1 MPPFLL
7 VDTRRARTAVMGRVR
22 ALPVARRYPGT
33 YLSATTHGRRLRDD
47 ARAIQAVVVFV
58 GHPRSGHSLVGALL
72 DAHPDMVV
80 AHEADVLK
88 YVAAGFGRDQL
99 VALLVRREQERV
111 KAGHVSGSGYGY
123 AVAGS
128 WQGRYRR
135 LSVVG
140 DKKGGRTTLRL
151 AEDPALLDRL
161 AAVTGAPSRLV
172 QVVRNPWDNIATMH
186 RRAPR
191 RGLPET
197 IDLYFG
203 MSDTVDAIEA
213 RATPEAFHRL
223 RHEDLVADPAAELTR
238 LCGFLAVPV
247 EAEHLAACAAVVFPE
262 PRRTRDE
269 LAWTDAQRAEVTER
283 AALHPWL
290 HGYEGPA

>member
-1 MPPFLL
+1 
-7 VDTRRARTAVMGRVR
+7 MGRVR
-22 ALPVARRYPGT
+22 ALPVARRYPAT
-33 YLSATTHGRRLRDD
+33 YLSATAQGRRLRDD
-47 ARAIQAVVVFV
+47 ARAIRSLVVFV

-99 VALLVRREQERV
+99 VALLVRRERERV
-111 KAGHVSGSGYGY
+111 AAGHRSGSGYGY
-123 AVAGS
+123 AVPDS

-135 LSVVG
+135 LSVIG

-151 AEDPALLDRL
+151 ADDPGLLDRL
-161 AAVTGAPSRLV
+161 AAVTGVPVRLV

-197 IDLYFG
+197 IDLYF
-203 MSDTVDAIEA
+203 SLSATVDAVQA
-213 RATPEAFHRL
+213 RTAPEAFHRL
-223 RHEDLVADPAAELTR
+223 RHEDLVSDPAAELSR

-247 EAEHLAACAAVVFPE
+247 EPAHLAACAAVVFPE
-262 PRRTRDE
+262 ARRTRDGVG
-269 LAWTDAQRAEVTER
+269 WTPDQRAEIAER
-283 AALHPWL
+283 AAGHPWL
-290 HGYEGPA
+290 DGYEGLA

>member
-1 MPPFLL
+1 M

-33 YLSATTHGRRLRDD
+33 YLSATTLGRRLRDD
-47 ARAIQAVVVFV
+47 ARDIHAVVVFV
-58 GHPRSGHSLVGALL
+58 GHPRSGHSLVGALA

-99 VALLVRREQERV
+99 VALLVRRERERV
-111 KAGHVSGSGYGY
+111 EAGHVSGSGYGY
-123 AVAGS
+123 AVPGQ

-151 AEDPALLDRL
+151 AEDPGLADRL
-161 AAVTGAPSRLV
+161 AATVGVPVRLV

-197 IDLYFG
+197 IDLYFR
-203 MSDTVDAIEA
+203 MSDTVDALEA
-213 RATPEAFHRL
+213 RTAPEAFHRL
-223 RHEDLVADPAAELTR
+223 RHEDLVAGPASELGR
-238 LCGFLAVPV
+238 LCGFLGVPV
-247 EAEHLAACAAVVFPE
+247 EPDHLAGCTAVVFPE

-269 LAWTDAQRAEVTER
+269 VAWSDAQRVEVAERVAR
-283 AALHPWL
+283 HRWL
-290 HGYEGPA
+290 DGYEGPTVRTR